1 MARRGRAR
9 PTADLRAGEPVN
21 SQSSPPI
28 ASRRR
33 PSVRQPLLWGALA
46 YASGI
51 FTSVHLWRPAAWWL
65 GAAVVFSLSGI
76 YFLRKCAKP
85 AFVLGLCTLL
95 FAGALSVQVRPPD
108 ISGDSGVFRF
118 ADGRE
123 LVITAHVVKEGN
135 LRGRGTGEVQQRLDL
150 ETEQIVSNSQ
160 TSAVRAGIR
169 LTLYGKENE
178 IGGEKAPNAAPLRLF
193 RYGERLRFPAK
204 IYTPRNFRNPGAFDY
219 RGYLGQQRI
228 EALASAKADKVE
240 PLPGFFGSRTELWR
254 TRVHRSII
262 QRVHTLWPPAQTAL
276 IDAMVIGED
285 AFLDRHERADFQRSG
300 TYHVLVVSGMN
311 VSILAFVTF
320 FTLRRLR
327 VNDLIANGVTVL
339 LSVTYAVITD
349 VGPPIWRATLMLA
362 LYLGARTFFRERSM
376 LNAIGAAAL
385 GLLVIDPEAL
395 FGASFQLTFL
405 CVLIIAG
412 IGVPLLERTTEPH
425 RLGLRSLESV
435 RYDTFLPPRVAQ
447 CRLDLRLVSGRVARF
462 LRGHDPSRALAACAR
477 ALTNGIE
484 LVVISAL
491 MQIGLAS
498 LMAYYFHR
506 VTVTGLPANILAV
519 PLTGVLMP
527 AAVAAV
533 ALSYVSPFLARLPAL
548 VAGIALDA
556 MAGSVHWFGA
566 LRIADARVPTPRL
579 TLILAS
585 GVAVILAMVLARRRW
600 SMAIAGVA
608 GLAASALWIGMV
620 PPRPYVRAGLL
631 EVTSID
637 VGEGDSTL
645 LVSPRGGT
653 LLVDA
658 GGIPHWM
665 HSELDIGEDV
675 VSPYLWSRGIHHLDA
690 VVVTHPHADHIG
702 GMAAVLANFHPNELW
717 LGVGPTNS
725 ELEKLLGEA
734 KVLGI
739 PVVSRQAGD
748 HFTAEGLTFWVL
760 APTPDPVGRTWK
772 RNDDSLVMSVSYGLT
787 SALLEG
793 DAEKEVERRIAQE
806 QPRADLLKVAH
817 HGSAT
822 STIPELLAAVHPQYA
837 VISVGARNV
846 YGHPRREVLE
856 RLAQS
861 QVITYRT
868 DLDGAVTF
876 YLDGKVVTPAPVA
889 H

>member
-1 MARRGRAR
+1 MPVQRLTSG
-9 PTADLRAGEPVN
+9 AGEPVN
-21 SQSSPPI
+21 SQSSAPV
-28 ASRRR
+28 ASRRG

-51 FTSVHLWRPAAWWL
+51 FTGVHLWRPAVWWL
-65 GAAVVFSLSGI
+65 GAAFVFSISGI
-76 YFLRKCAKP
+76 YFLRRRAKP

-95 FAGALSVQVRPPD
+95 FDGALNVQVRPLE
-108 ISGDSGVFRF
+108 ISGDSGVLRF

-123 LVITAHVVKEGN
+123 LVVTAHVIKEGN
-135 LRGRGTGEVQQRLDL
+135 LRESGNGDVQQRLDV
-150 ETEQIVSNSQ
+150 ETERIVSEGQ
-160 TSAVRAGIR
+160 TSTVRAGVR
-169 LTLYGKENE
+169 LTVYGRESRLGKENP
-178 IGGEKAPNAAPLRLF
+178 PNAAPLRLF

-219 RGYLGQQRI
+219 RGYLAQQRI

-240 PLPGFFGSRTELWR
+240 LLPGFCGSRTEPWR
-254 TRVHRSII
+254 SRVHRRILEK
-262 QRVHTLWPPAQTAL
+262 VHTLWPPAQAAL

-285 AFLDRHERADFQRSG
+285 AFLDRRERADFQRSG

-311 VSILAFVTF
+311 VSILALVTL

-327 VNDLIANGVTVL
+327 VNDLAASAATVL
-339 LSVTYAVITD
+339 LSVMYAVITD

-362 LYLGARTFFRERSM
+362 LYLGARSFFRERSM
-376 LNAIGAAAL
+376 LNGIGAAAL
-385 GLLVIDPEAL
+385 GLLMIDPRVL

-405 CVLIIAG
+405 CVLVIAG
-412 IGVPLLERTTEPH
+412 IGVPLLERTTEPY
-425 RLGLRSLESV
+425 RLALRSLESV
-435 RYDTFLPPRVAQ
+435 RYDAFLPPRVAQ
-447 CRLDLRLVSGRVARF
+447 CRLDVRLVSGRLTRF
-462 LRGHDPSRALAACAR
+462 LRGHDPSRMLAASIRTLA
-477 ALTNGIE
+477 NGVE
-484 LVVISAL
+484 LLVVSAL

-506 VTVTGLPANILAV
+506 VTVMGLPANLLAV

-533 ALSYVSPFLARLPAL
+533 AVSYVSLFVAKLPAF
-548 VAGIALDA
+548 VAGVVLDA
-556 MAGSVHWFGA
+556 LAGSVHWLGA
-566 LRIADARVPTPRL
+566 LRIADLRVPTPRL
-579 TLILAS
+579 ALILAS
-585 GVAVILAMVLARRRW
+585 GATVILAMVLVRRRW
-600 SMAIAGVA
+600 SMAVAGVA
-608 GLAASALWIGMV
+608 GLAASALWICMV
-620 PPRPYVRAGLL
+620 PPRPHVRAGWL

-690 VVVTHPHADHIG
+690 VAVTHPHADHIG
-702 GMAAVLANFHPNELW
+702 GMASVLANFHPNELW
-717 LGVGPTNS
+717 LGVGPPNS

-734 KVLGI
+734 KALGI

-748 HFTAEGLTFWVL
+748 RFAVGDLAFRIL
-760 APTPDPVGRTWK
+760 APEAGALGSARK
-772 RNDDSLVMSVSYGLT
+772 RNDDSLVMSVSYGQT
-787 SALLEG
+787 TALLEG

-806 QPRADLLKVAH
+806 HPRADLLKVAH

-822 STIPELLAAVHPQYA
+822 STNPELLAAVQPHYA

-856 RLAQS
+856 RLAHS
-861 QVITYRT
+861 QVITFRT

-876 YLDGKVVTPAPVA
+876 YLDGKVVTPALVA